1 MDKFYLF
8 LYKFFN
14 FVVHALPN
22 KIVLGFLN
30 FIAFCFYIFDKKHYK
45 IMSVNLGFC
54 FPNLNKNE
62 IDKII
67 KSTYKNF
74 AFFAY
79 DFLKNQNLD
88 KEQILAKVNF
98 INSHFLE
105 NALGLG
111 RPIIVQTAHYGNWEI
126 TSLAMAAKYGK
137 VAIVG
142 RRLKSAVMSE
152 ILRKKREKF
161 GIELIDKKGG
171 AKQMISVLKK
181 GIMLGILVDQ
191 DAGFEGI
198 ECEFFGKRI
207 MHTPVASVFAQKLN
221 ALIVPA
227 FARRNLENPNLTD
240 FEFYEPIDINEI
252 SGNAVQIATQMQSDA
267 TKKVIEAKPD
277 EYFWMHRKFRHFYD
291 ESYKKELDNG

>member
-14 FVVHALPN
+14 FLVNALPN

-30 FIAFCFYIFDKKHYK
+30 FIAFCFYKFDKKHYR

-105 NALGLG
+105 NSLSSG

-126 TSLAMAAKYGK
+126 TSLAIAAKYGK
-137 VAIVG
+137 MSIVG
-142 RRLKSAVMSE
+142 RKLDSE
-152 ILRKKREKF
+152 VIDQILTKNREKF
-161 GIELIDKKGG
+161 DIELISKKGG
-171 AKQMISVLKK
+171 AKEMLMALKK
-181 GIMLGILVDQ
+181 GRMLGILVDQ
-191 DAGFEGI
+191 NAGNEGI
-198 ECEFFGKRI
+198 ECKFFGKKI
-207 MHTPVASVFAQKLN
+207 MHTPAASIFAQKTN
-221 ALIVPA
+221 ALIVPL
-227 FARRNLENPNLTD
+227 FARRNGGNSSITD
-240 FEFYEPIDINEI
+240 IEFYEPIDIDKLGE
-252 SGNAVQIATQMQSDA
+252 NAVQIATQMQSDA

-277 EYFWMHRKFRHFYD
+277 EYFWMHKKFKHFYE
-291 ESYKKELDNG
+291 ESYI

>member
-14 FVVHALPN
+14 FVVNALPN

-30 FIAFCFYIFDKKHYK
+30 FIAFCFYKFDKKHYK

-98 INSHFLE
+98 INLHFLE
-105 NALGLG
+105 NAISSG
-111 RPIIVQTAHYGNWEI
+111 RPIILQTAHYGNWEI

-142 RRLKSAVMSE
+142 RRLKSVVMSE

-171 AKQMISVLKK
+171 ARQMIAALKN
-181 GIMLGILVDQ
+181 GRMLGILVDQ

-198 ECEFFGKRI
+198 QCDFFGKKI
-207 MHTPVASVFAQKLN
+207 MHTPAASIFAQKTG
-221 ALIVPA
+221 ALIVPL
-227 FARRNLENPNLTD
+227 FARRNEKNSRVTD
-240 FEFYEPIDINEI
+240 IEFYEPIDINEL
-252 SGNAVQIATQMQSDA
+252 GENGAQVATQMQSDA
-267 TKKVIEAKPD
+267 TKKVIEAGPD
-277 EYFWMHRKFRHFYD
+277 EYFWMHRKFRHFYE
-291 ESYKKELDNG
+291 ESYK

>member
-14 FVVHALPN
+14 FLVNALPN

-30 FIAFCFYIFDKKHYK
+30 FIAFCFYKFDKKHYR

-88 KEQILAKVNF
+88 KEQILSKVNF

-105 NALGLG
+105 NARNSG

-126 TSLAMAAKYGK
+126 TKYGK

-161 GIELIDKKGG
+161 DIELIDKKGG
-171 AKQMISVLKK
+171 AKQMMSVLKK

-198 ECEFFGKRI
+198 ECEFFGKKI

-221 ALIVPA
+221 ALIVPL
-227 FARRNLENPNLTD
+227 FARRNGESMTD
-240 FEFYEPIDINEI
+240 IEFYEPIDINEL
-252 SGNAVQIATQMQSDA
+252 SENAVQIATQMQSDA
-267 TKKVIEAKPD
+267 TKKVIETGPD
-277 EYFWMHRKFRHFYD
+277 EYFWMHKKFNHYYE
-291 ESYKKELDNG
+291 ESYK

>member
-14 FVVHALPN
+14 FVVNALPN

-30 FIAFCFYIFDKKHYK
+30 FIAFCFYKFDKKHYR

-88 KEQILAKVNF
+88 KDQILAKVNF

-105 NALGLG
+105 NSLNSG

-126 TSLAMAAKYGK
+126 MGLAMGAKFGK
-137 VAIVG
+137 MSIVG
-142 RRLKSAVMSE
+142 RKLDSVAMDK
-152 ILRKKREKF
+152 ILTKNRVKF
-161 GIELIDKKGG
+161 DIELISKKGG
-171 AKQMISVLKK
+171 AKEMLRALKN
-181 GIMLGILVDQ
+181 GRMLGILVDQ
-191 DAGFEGI
+191 NAGNEGI
-198 ECEFFGKRI
+198 ECEFFGKKI
-207 MHTPVASVFAQKLN
+207 MHTPAASVFAQKLN
-221 ALIVPA
+221 ALIVPF
-227 FARRNLENPNLTD
+227 FARRNGESMTD
-240 FEFYEPIDINEI
+240 IEFYEPIDINEI
-252 SGNAVQIATQMQSDA
+252 SENAVQVATQMQSDA

-277 EYFWMHRKFRHFYD
+277 EYFWMHKKFNHYYE
-291 ESYKKELDNG
+291 ESYK